1 MKRIVKLNERDL
13 TRIVKRVM
21 NEGLYVPSE
30 TYTSE
35 KGKKIVVN
43 CGQSGGGATISNGD
57 NKNISL
63 TGDMFSLF
71 C

>member
-1 MKRIVKLNERDL
+1 MKRIVKLNEREL
-13 TRIVKRVM
+13 SRIIKRVM
-21 NEGLYVPSE
+21 NEGLYVPLE

-35 KGKKIVVN
+35 KGKKIVVK
-43 CGQSGGGATISNGD
+43 CGQSDGGATISNEE
-57 NKNISL
+57 NKKISL